1 MDRFIPCS
9 WKPATRVMGPRSRR
23 AARRLMERRQAA
35 AAAAAAAADDDDHGD
50 DGAATVAAR
59 PRRGRGGL
67 FNYPARRML
76 TSGAG
81 DDTPPDAPACLCS
94 RDAWFSSTTP
104 NTEIVPTTIK

>member
-1 MDRFIPCS
+1 
-9 WKPATRVMGPRSRR
+9 
-23 AARRLMERRQAA
+23 MERRQA

-50 DGAATVAAR
+50 DGAATVAVR
-59 PRRGRGGL
+59 RGRGRGRGRGGL

-94 RDAWFSSTTP
+94 RDA
-104 NTEIVPTTIK
+104 